1 MTPYQRGNR
10 DGLLSFAVTL
20 DEIAEMWQADAKRLD
35 TNIKKMPAPT
45 EMQKMTVSNALF
57 RAAAYREAASRARRA
72 AEALPYD
79 PDAFQSF
86 ENREAEQ

>member
-20 DEIAEMWQADAKRLD
+20 DELAEMWQAEAKKLD
-35 TNIKKMPAPT
+35 MLLKKMTTPT
-45 EMQKMTVSNALF
+45 EQHKMTVSNALF

-79 PDAFQSF
+79 PDTVQSF
-86 ENREAEQ
+86 QNRETEQ